1 MSSESRVLVINC
13 GSSSM
18 KFSVL
23 PTGNDE
29 PVLSGIAE
37 KLGLSDA
44 FISIKDSEGNKTLFE
59 LQQGT
64 HAAALEK
71 LFATMTSL
79 ELMDSLCAI
88 GHRVAHGGSEFSDS
102 ALVTN
107 EVIEQINQLSEL
119 APLHNPANLVGIK
132 TAMSLLPNIPNI
144 AVFDTAFH
152 QTMPEDAYTY
162 AIPLELRDEHK
173 VRRYGF
179 HGTSHRF
186 IALETV
192 KRLELDANNHGIIVA
207 HLGNGSSVCAV
218 KNGKSVDTSMGMTP
232 LEGLAMGTRCGDLDF
247 GAAVYIANRTEQS
260 LDSVYSLTNS
270 QSGLLGVSGLS
281 SDCRELEQAR
291 LEGNERAALAIDV
304 LVHRLARHIG
314 GHLASLERIDAL
326 VFTGGI
332 GENSVL
338 IRELTVQKLSVFGFK
353 LDKEK
358 NASTTRGKWGVVST
372 QDSPAIVVLP
382 TNEEKMIAQDAAD
395 LAKQQVNETVKK
407 IA

>member
-1 MSSESRVLVINC
+1 MSSETRVLVINC

-23 PTGNDE
+23 PTGKDE
-29 PVLSGIAE
+29 PVLSGVAE

-44 FISIKDSEGNKTLFE
+44 FISLKDSQGNKSVFE
-59 LQQGT
+59 LAQGT
-64 HAAALEK
+64 HSAALEK
-71 LFATMTSL
+71 LFATMSSL
-79 ELMDSLCAI
+79 QLMDSLCAI

-102 ALVTN
+102 VLVTD
-107 EVIEQINQLSEL
+107 EIIEKIEQLSEL

-132 TAMSLLPNIPNI
+132 TAMTLLPNIPNV

-152 QTMPEDAYTY
+152 QTMSEEAYTY

-192 KRLELDANNHGIIVA
+192 KRLSLNKNNHGIIVA

-218 KNGKSVDTSMGMTP
+218 KDGKSVDTSMGMTP
-232 LEGLAMGTRCGDLDF
+232 LEGLVMGTRCGDLDF
-247 GAAVYIANRTEQS
+247 GAAVYIANSTQQS
-260 LDSVYSLTNS
+260 LDSVYSMSNS

-291 LEGNERAALAIDV
+291 AQGNQRAALAIEV

-314 GHLASLERIDAL
+314 GHLASLDRIDAL

-338 IRELTVQKLSVFGFK
+338 IRELTVQKLAVFGFK

-358 NASTTRGKWGVVST
+358 NAATTRGEWGVVST
-372 QDSPAIVVLP
+372 ANSPAIVVLP
-382 TNEEKMIAQDAAD
+382 TNEEKMIAQDAAE
-395 LAKQQVNETVKK
+395 LAQ
-407 IA
+407 

>member
-1 MSSESRVLVINC
+1 MSSETRVLVINC

-23 PTGNDE
+23 PTGENE

-44 FISIKDSEGNKTLFE
+44 FISIKDSQGKKSVFE
-59 LQQGT
+59 LAEGT
-64 HAAALEK
+64 HAEALKK
-71 LFATMTSL
+71 LFATMSTL
-79 ELMDSLCAI
+79 QLMDSLCAI

-102 ALVTN
+102 VLVT
-107 EVIEQINQLSEL
+107 EEIIAKIEQLSDL

-132 TAMSLLPNIPNI
+132 TAMALLPNIPNV

-152 QTMPEDAYTY
+152 QTMSEEAYTY

-186 IALETV
+186 IAIETV
-192 KRLELDANNHGIIVA
+192 KRLDLDKYNHGIIVA

-218 KNGKSVDTSMGMTP
+218 KDGISVDTSMGMTP
-232 LEGLAMGTRCGDLDF
+232 LEGLVMGTRCGDLDF
-247 GAAVYIANRTEQS
+247 GAAVYIANSTKQS
-260 LDSVYSLTNS
+260 LDSVYSLSNS

-291 LEGNERAALAIDV
+291 SKGNKRAALAIDV

-314 GHLASLERIDAL
+314 GHLASLDRIDAL

-338 IRELTVQKLSVFGFK
+338 IRELVIQKLAVFGFK

-358 NASTTRGKWGVVST
+358 NAMTTGGEWGVVST
-372 QDSPAIVVLP
+372 ANSPAIVVLP
-382 TNEEKMIAQDAAD
+382 TNEEKVIAQDAAA
-395 LAKQQVNETVKK
+395 LA
-407 IA
+407 

>member
-1 MSSESRVLVINC
+1 MSSETRVLVINC

-23 PTGNDE
+23 PTGKDE
-29 PVLSGIAE
+29 PILSGVAE

-44 FISIKDSEGNKTLFE
+44 FISVKDSQDKKAVFE
-59 LQQGT
+59 LEEGT
-64 HAAALEK
+64 HAEALKK
-71 LFATMTSL
+71 LFATMSKL
-79 ELMDSLCAI
+79 QLMDSLCAI

-102 ALVTN
+102 VLVT
-107 EVIEQINQLSEL
+107 EEIIEKIELLSDL

-132 TAMSLLPNIPNI
+132 TAMALLPNIPNI

-152 QTMPEDAYTY
+152 QTMSEEAYTY

-192 KRLELDANNHGIIVA
+192 KRLALNKYNHGIIVA

-218 KNGKSVDTSMGMTP
+218 KDGISVDTSMGMTP
-232 LEGLAMGTRCGDLDF
+232 LEGLVMGTRCGDLDL
-247 GAAVYIANRTEQS
+247 GAAVYIANSTKQS
-260 LDSVYSLTNS
+260 LDSVYNLSNS

-281 SDCRELEQAR
+281 SDCRELELAR
-291 LEGNERAALAIDV
+291 SQGNKRAALAIDV

-314 GHLASLERIDAL
+314 GHLASLDRIDAL

-338 IRELTVQKLSVFGFK
+338 IRELVIQKLAVFGFK
-353 LDKEK
+353 IDKEI
-358 NASTTRGKWGVVST
+358 NAATKGGEWGVVST
-372 QDSPAIVVLP
+372 ANSPAIVVLP
-382 TNEEKMIAQDAAD
+382 TNEEKVIAQDAAA
-395 LAKQQVNETVKK
+395 LA
-407 IA
+407 